1 MNSFRN
7 TVFAIVMQI
16 ELNVIVVVDIDSI
29 VTDPTF

>member
-1 MNSFRN
+1 MNSFCN

-16 ELNVIVVVDIDSI
+16 KLLMVVVDIDSI